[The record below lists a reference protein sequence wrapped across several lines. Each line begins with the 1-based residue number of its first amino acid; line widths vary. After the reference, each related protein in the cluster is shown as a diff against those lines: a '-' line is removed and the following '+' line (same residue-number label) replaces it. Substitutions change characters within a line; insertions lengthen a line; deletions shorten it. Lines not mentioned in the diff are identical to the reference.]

1 MGPWEATQN
10 VVRIEG
16 FEEGREGFEEGR
28 LEQCVQDKWAQICRG
43 RGKGHW
49 QGWDQMSGA
58 TVVSVGVKGL
68 EMMKSP

>member
-10 VVRIEG
+10 AVRID
-16 FEEGREGFEEGR
+16 REGFEEGR
-28 LEQCVQDKWAQICRG
+28 LEQCVQGKWAQICRG

-49 QGWDQMSGA
+49 QGRDQMSGA
-58 TVVSVGVKGL
+58 TVVSVGVRGL